1 MLDKQSVITHSPSI
15 RSGWRSLLCVLAVVG
30 LFSIA
35 GCLSPARAAVGDRI
49 SVCGAEFRAGGKRVW
64 LNGANAPWHAWNDF
78 GGHYDAGWWDKHF
91 EELHANGI
99 NAARVWISCNGDAG
113 INIDTNGVVTGC
125 TPAFWSHVDS
135 LLEIAAKHQVYV
147 MATLLSFDH
156 FSDHN
161 TNCARWRKMLTD
173 RGNIDALVAHYVGPF
188 AARYK
193 DNPWLWSIDLCN
205 EPDWI
210 YENANCGRI
219 SWDWIQMY
227 VAKAAA
233 AIHTNSPILVTVGI
247 SMGPR
252 YQSGRRGVDVFSDA
266 VLQAKAGGSPLARL
280 DFYSPHHYDWMAR
293 HDGNPFSESPVAYGL
308 DGGKPAMIGECPAKG
323 TAGRSSTQD
332 YEDAYRNGWQGV
344 QGWTSNGLDANG
356 GLEKL
361 GPATR
366 AFRDHHSD
374 LVKTGS

>member
-1 MLDKQSVITHSPSI
+1 
-15 RSGWRSLLCVLAVVG
+15 LAVVG

-113 INIDTNGVVTGC
+113 INIDTNG
-125 TPAFWSHVDS
+125 
-135 LLEIAAKHQVYV
+135 
-147 MATLLSFDH
+147 
-156 FSDHN
+156 
-161 TNCARWRKMLTD
+161 
-173 RGNIDALVAHYVGPF
+173 
-188 AARYK
+188 
-193 DNPWLWSIDLCN
+193 
-205 EPDWI
+205 
-210 YENANCGRI
+210 
-219 SWDWIQMY
+219 
-227 VAKAAA
+227 
-233 AIHTNSPILVTVGI
+233 LVTVGI
-247 SMGPR
+247 SMGPK
-252 YQSGRRGVDVFSDA
+252 YQSGRCGVDLFSDA
-266 VLQAKAGGSPLARL
+266 VLQAKAGGTPLARL
-280 DFYSPHHYDWMAR
+280 DFYSPHHYDWMTR
-293 HDGNPFSESPVAYGL
+293 RYGNPFSESPAAYGL

-366 AFRDHHSD
+366 AFRNNHSEF
-374 LVKTGS
+374 